1 MINDMRKLMKQL
13 DKINVNEDIDID
25 VSEDIDIHRNCNDRF
40 RALFDDLQGLMNAA
54 NDRAEKF
61 HAHIQGIEL
70 MEELEYLI
78 DRYSG

>member
-25 VSEDIDIHRNCNDRF
+25 VSEDMDIHRNCNDRF

-54 NDRAEKF
+54 NDEVEELN
-61 HAHIQGIEL
+61 IPVSGIEL